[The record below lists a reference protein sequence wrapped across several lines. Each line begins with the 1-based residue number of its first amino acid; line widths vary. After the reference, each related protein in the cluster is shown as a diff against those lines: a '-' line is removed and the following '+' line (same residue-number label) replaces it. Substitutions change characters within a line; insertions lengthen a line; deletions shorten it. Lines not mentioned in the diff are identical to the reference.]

1 MRVALSTK
9 IPSPKNLQADLKN
22 TGANYITIKWDM
34 VVYPELP
41 TLGYTIDMLID
52 SQWIEVKNA

>member
-1 MRVALSTK
+1 
-9 IPSPKNLQADLKN
+9 
-22 TGANYITIKWDM
+22 M